1 MQMINSHHSA
11 WFAALLLMAGCQ
23 TVQQSPQTMS
33 ETAVSSVSVE
43 PQSST
48 ENLPPIDQDPLEAKD
63 DSALYDP
70 LAIIRELG
78 EAIDSPN
85 ISEPETQEDPPIE
98 STTDLAAIETTIWAD
113 IIQGFTLSELQETKY
128 ADLHRRRL
136 THSPGFF
143 SDFLVKGGY
152 LSALCLG

>member
-1 MQMINSHHSA
+1 MQMINSHHSVC
-11 WFAALLLMAGCQ
+11 FAALLLLVGCQ
-23 TVQQSPQTMS
+23 TAQQSPQTMS

-78 EAIDSPN
+78 EAIDSPS
-85 ISEPETQEDPPIE
+85 ISEPGTQEDPPIE
-98 STTDLAAIETTIWAD
+98 ATTD
-113 IIQGFTLSELQETKY
+113 
-128 ADLHRRRL
+128 
-136 THSPGFF
+136 
-143 SDFLVKGGY
+143 
-152 LSALCLG
+152 